1 MKQATPIT
9 TPRLR
14 LITRERRR
22 APRVSGP
29 FNATWTGASGPS
41 CRVPDLSADGCYV
54 NSLSAPPRGTQL
66 TITFITD
73 QGQTLHLNGEV
84 RAVDPGI
91 GFSVQ
96 FAEMAPD
103 DLTALAAWIGPR
115 ATAAWEETLE
125 R

>member
-1 MKQATPIT
+1 MTR
-9 TPRLR
+9 PRLR

-29 FNATWTGASGPS
+29 FDATWSGASGPA

-54 NSLSAPPRGTQL
+54 NSLSAPARGTL
-66 TITFITD
+66 VTITFLTD
-73 QGQTLHLNGEV
+73 QGQTLHLDGEV

-103 DLTALAAWIGPR
+103 DLSALATWIGSR
-115 ATAAWEETLE
+115 ATAEWELKED
-125 R
+125 